1 MKINWHAYWRLMRFD
16 RPIGILLLLW
26 PTWWALLLAGNGRP
40 ALKNILV
47 FTAGVIVMRA
57 AGCVMND
64 IADRNYDPH
73 VERTRNRPLA
83 CGELDLRQALAT
95 FALLLITALA
105 LVLMTNRLTI
115 MLAFAGALLAASYPF
130 FKRFTHLPQVMLGIA
145 FGWGIPMA
153 FAAETGAVPAIAWV
167 LLTVNIIWA
176 IIYDTLYAMVDRAD
190 DLVIGVKSS
199 AILFGRYD
207 LVVLR
212 ILMVI
217 MIVLLLL
224 LGWHHHLSGPW
235 FTGVAVACALFVRQQ
250 WMVRR
255 REREPCFKAFLGN
268 NWVGLV
274 IFLGLAGHFVWRA
287 LIIDA

>member
-1 MKINWHAYWRLMRFD
+1 MKINWNAYWRLMRFD

-26 PTWWALLLAGNGRP
+26 PTWWALLFAGNGRP
-40 ALKNILV
+40 SLINIFI

-73 VERTRNRPLA
+73 VERTRGRPLA
-83 CGELDLRQALAT
+83 CGELNLRQAIAT

-130 FKRFTHLPQVMLGIA
+130 FKRFTHLPQVVLGIA

-153 FAAETGAVPAIAWV
+153 FAAETGTVPAIAWV

-176 IIYDTLYAMVDRAD
+176 IIYDTLYAMVDRED

-207 LVVLR
+207 LLALK
-212 ILMVI
+212 ILMSTMI
-217 MIVLLLL
+217 MLLLL
-224 LGWHHHLSGPW
+224 LGWHHHLTWPW
-235 FTGVAVACALFVRQQ
+235 FTGIAVASALFVRQQ

-255 REREPCFKAFLGN
+255 RERAPCFKAFLDN

-274 IFLGLAGHFVWRA
+274 IFLGLAGHFV
-287 LIIDA
+287 